1 MLVGHADRI
10 RSATGAHVC
19 FVHHSGK
26 DKAKGARG
34 HSSLRAAV
42 DTEIEISREPDAK
55 YSTIKTVKQREMEMA
70 EDMYFGLKKV
80 ELGKNKYDEEVTSCV
95 VTEVAKEEIEF
106 KEKEEKLTAAQR
118 FLWDAILNKMIS
130 SGERRKVISDMPEVK
145 CITFEQLRDQLEMSG
160 FKELY
165 NGEKDKVKEATL
177 VARLALKDKGKIG
190 FNKHHLWLLDESE

>member
-80 ELGKNKYDEEVTSCV
+80 ELGKNKYDEDVTSCV
-95 VTEVAKEEIEF
+95 VTEVAKDEIEHTIT
-106 KEKEEKLTAAQR
+106 KATQLNAQQQ
-118 FLWDAILNKMIS
+118 FVYDSIVNQMIDT
-130 SGERRKVISDMPEVK
+130 GALRLVKTDMPKVK
-145 CITFEQLRDQLEMSG
+145 CITFREFRERLESEG
-160 FKELY
+160 YRELFD
-165 NGEKDKVKEATL
+165 GEKDKVKSATQT
-177 VARLALKDKGKIG
+177 VRLQLKKLGKINFDSG
-190 FNKHHLWLLDESE
+190 YIWLTE